1 MFACIYSPNLEN
13 YAALVN
19 CAYAFSPLVEETA
32 ENTVVLDIEGCDLLF
47 GSPREIAK
55 EIARQA
61 AKLGLKAN
69 VAAAQNPDAAI
80 HAARCFTGVTVI
92 APGKEAKRLGD
103 LPLEALDATLA
114 RVESDRA
121 AEILETL
128 GLWGIRSFREFASL
142 PETGVSERLGP
153 EGVRLQKL
161 ARGESERPLLLSKPA
176 PGFEKSI
183 ELDDPIELLEPLSFI
198 LARLLNQLCA
208 NLQAHGLAVDELKLR
223 LKLEDKTEH
232 ERAIR
237 LPFPMRDS
245 RVFLKLLLLDIE
257 SHPPSLAIIAVSI
270 ACEPAKPRSIQNGL
284 FQPLAPEPEKLEL
297 TLARL
302 ARLVGESNVGSPE
315 LVDTHRPGAFR
326 IKRFIVKREFGRKPP
341 RGRRGDGER
350 RRRGEGERG
359 RVGEG
364 ASGRGGEGEK
374 GRRGEREKGRKG
386 EGAREL
392 GGAST
397 SRPVSPSPLRP
408 LAHSPTRPLSPSAP
422 RPVSPSLLG
431 FRVFRPPLCAEVEAP
446 NGWPTRIKAQA
457 RAGRSIRGKVLRLAG
472 PWRTSGDWWAEDGW
486 ARDEWDVAVAGSEA
500 SQEKGTL
507 YRIYR
512 DLRSDGWFVEGVYD

>member
-1 MFACIYSPNLEN
+1 MFACVYSPDLKNF
-13 YAALVN
+13 AALVD

-55 EIARQA
+55 EIVHHA
-61 AKLGLKAN
+61 AKLGLKVN
-69 VAAAQNPDAAI
+69 VAVAQNPDAAI
-80 HAARCFTGVTVI
+80 HAARCFPGITVI
-92 APGKEAKRLGD
+92 VPGKEAKHLGD
-103 LPLEALDATLA
+103 LPLEALDASLA
-114 RVESDRA
+114 RVEADRA
-121 AEILETL
+121 VKILETL
-128 GLWGIRSFREFASL
+128 EIWGIGSFREFAAL
-142 PETGVSERLGP
+142 PETGVAERLGP

-161 ARGESERPLLLSKPA
+161 ARGKSDRPLLLAKPA

-208 NLQAHGLAVDELKLR
+208 NLQAHGLAVDELKLW

-232 ERAIR
+232 QRAMR

-257 SHPPSLAIIAVSI
+257 SHPPKCAIIAASI
-270 ACEPAKPRSIQNGL
+270 TCEPAKPRSIQNGL

-302 ARLVGESNVGSPE
+302 TRLVGESNVGSPE

-326 IKRFIVKREFGRKPP
+326 IKRFIVKREANR
-341 RGRRGDGER
+341 RGRRGRAEKTG
-350 RRRGEGERG
+350 RRGEGVRSRG
-359 RVGEG
+359 AEG
-364 ASGRGGEGEK
+364 LRSRG
-374 GRRGEREKGRKG
+374 
-386 EGAREL
+386 A
-392 GGAST
+392 
-397 SRPVSPSPLRP
+397 SPSPPLPLSSSPLLPFSPSPRRP
-408 LAHSPTRPLSPSAP
+408 LT
-422 RPVSPSLLG
+422 LLG
-431 FRVFRPPLCAEVEAP
+431 FRVFRPPLRAEVEAP
-446 NGWPTRIKAQA
+446 GGWPTRIKAQA
-457 RAGRSIRGKVLRLAG
+457 GAGRSIRGKVLRLAG

-486 ARDEWDVAVAGSEA
+486 ARDEWDVTVAGSEA
-500 SQEKGTL
+500 PQGKGTL

-512 DLRSDGWFVEGVYD
+512 DLRSDGWFVEGIYD

>member
-1 MFACIYSPNLEN
+1 MFACVYSPDLKN
-13 YAALVN
+13 YAALVD
-19 CAYAFSPLVEETA
+19 CAYAFSPLVEETV
-32 ENTVVLDIEGCDLLF
+32 ENTVVLDIEGCELLF

-55 EIARQA
+55 EIAHHA

-69 VAAAQNPDAAI
+69 VAVAHNPDTAI

-92 APGKEAKRLGD
+92 APGKESKRLGD
-103 LPLEALDATLA
+103 LPLGVLDAALA
-114 RVESDRA
+114 RVEADRA
-121 AEILETL
+121 AKILETL
-128 GLWGIRSFREFASL
+128 ELWGIRSFREFAEL
-142 PETGVSERLGP
+142 PEAGVSERLGP

-161 ARGESERPLLLSKPA
+161 ARGESDRPLLLTKPA

-232 ERAIR
+232 QRAIR

-257 SHPPSLAIIAVSI
+257 SHPPQLAIVAVSI
-270 ACEPAKPRSIQNGL
+270 TCEPAKPRSIQNGL

-302 ARLVGESNVGSPE
+302 TRLVGESNVGSPE

-326 IKRFIVKREFGRKPP
+326 IKRFIVKRGSGRKTP
-341 RGRRGDGER
+341 RGRRGEGTWSRGAEGR
-350 RRRGEGERG
+350 RSRGEEGKRG
-359 RVGEG
+359 RG
-364 ASGRGGEGEK
+364 A
-374 GRRGEREKGRKG
+374 
-386 EGAREL
+386 L
-392 GGAST
+392 
-397 SRPVSPSPLRP
+397 SPSPR
-408 LAHSPTRPLSPSAP
+408 RPLSPSAP
-422 RPVSPSLLG
+422 PPLCPSASRPVASLLG
-431 FRVFRPPLCAEVEAP
+431 FRVFRPPLRAEVEAP
-446 NGWPTRIKAQA
+446 SGWPTRIKAQA
-457 RAGRSIRGKVLRLAG
+457 AASRSIRGKVLRLAG

-486 ARDEWDVAVAGSEA
+486 ARDEWDVAVAGSA
-500 SQEKGTL
+500 SQENGTL

-512 DLRSDGWFVEGVYD
+512 DLRSDGWFVEGIYD

>member
-1 MFACIYSPNLEN
+1 MFACVYSPNLKN
-13 YAALVN
+13 YAALVD
-19 CAYAFSPLVEETA
+19 CAYAFSPQVEETA
-32 ENTVVLDIEGCDLLF
+32 ADTVVLDIEGCELLF

-55 EIARQA
+55 EIARHA
-61 AKLGLKAN
+61 AKLGLKVN
-69 VAAAQNPDAAI
+69 VAVAQNPDAAI

-92 APGKEAKRLGD
+92 ASGKEAKQIGD

-114 RVESDRA
+114 RVEADRA
-121 AEILETL
+121 AKILETL
-128 GLWGIRSFREFASL
+128 ELWGIRSFREFAAL

-161 ARGESERPLLLSKPA
+161 ARGESERPLLLAKPA

-208 NLQAHGLAVDELKLR
+208 NLQAHGLAVDELRLR

-257 SHPPSLAIIAVSI
+257 SHPPKCAIVAVSI
-270 ACEPAKPRSIQNGL
+270 TCEPAKPRSIQNGL

-326 IKRFIVKREFGRKPP
+326 IRRFIVKRGSNR
-341 RGRRGDGER
+341 RGRRG
-350 RRRGEGERG
+350 
-359 RVGEG
+359 
-364 ASGRGGEGEK
+364 
-374 GRRGEREKGRKG
+374 RGERS
-386 EGAREL
+386 REL
-392 GGAST
+392 N
-397 SRPVSPSPLRP
+397 PQ
-408 LAHSPTRPLSPSAP
+408 SAIRNP
-422 RPVSPSLLG
+422 QSLLG
-431 FRVFRPPLCAEVEAP
+431 FRVFRPPLRAEVEAP
-446 NGWPTRIKAQA
+446 SGWPTRIKAQA
-457 RAGRSIRGKVLRLAG
+457 GAGRSIRGKVLRLAG

-500 SQEKGTL
+500 SQEKGML

>member
-1 MFACIYSPNLEN
+1 MFACVYSPDLKN

-32 ENTVVLDIEGCDLLF
+32 ENTVVLDIEGCELLF

-69 VAAAQNPDAAI
+69 VAAAQNPDVAI

-103 LPLEALDATLA
+103 LPLEALDSTLA
-114 RVESDRA
+114 RVEADRA

-128 GLWGIRSFREFASL
+128 GLWGIRSFREFAAL
-142 PETGVSERLGP
+142 PEAGVSERLGP

-161 ARGESERPLLLSKPA
+161 ARGENERPLLLSKPA

-208 NLQAHGLAVDELKLR
+208 NLQAHGLAVDELRLR

-257 SHPPSLAIIAVSI
+257 SHPPQLAIVAVSI

-326 IKRFIVKREFGRKPP
+326 IKRFIVKRESGRKTP
-341 RGRRGDGER
+341 RAR
-350 RRRGEGERG
+350 
-359 RVGEG
+359 
-364 ASGRGGEGEK
+364 GRGGERERGRLGEAPLSSLV
-374 GRRGEREKGRKG
+374 R
-386 EGAREL
+386 
-392 GGAST
+392 SPT
-397 SRPVSPSPLRP
+397 RPVSPSP
-408 LAHSPTRPLSPSAP
+408 TRPF
-422 RPVSPSLLG
+422 SPSLLG
-431 FRVFRPPLCAEVEAP
+431 FRVFRPPLRAEVEAP

-512 DLRSDGWFVEGVYD
+512 DLRSNGWFVEGIYD